1 MRFLLTLTLITAG
14 LLAFGQITDRD
25 IQSAQKVI
33 GLSFDQAE
41 RDSLAPTLKERLEEY
56 ESLRNVSLP
65 NSVPP
70 AMMFEVLPA
79 GFIPNTDQKPISWAL
94 NQEVEVPENPEAL
107 AFYTVAQLSV
117 LIKQRKIT
125 STELTR
131 IYLDRLQKY
140 GDSLHCVVT
149 LTEAYALE
157 RAAIA
162 DRELAEDVYR
172 GPLHGIPFGVKDL
185 LAIPE
190 FPTTWG
196 AMPYRDQV
204 INETATVIRKLE
216 EAGGVLVAKLS
227 MGALAWGDVWFEG
240 TTRNPWNPEQ
250 GASGSSAGSA
260 SATAAGLV
268 AFAIG
273 TETLGSIVSPST
285 RCGLSGLRPT
295 YGRVSRHGAMA
306 LSWSMDKIG
315 PICRSA
321 EDCALVFDAI
331 RGPDPKDL
339 SLTEAA
345 FNYQSTVDLS
355 QLRIG
360 YLKSDFEKYAYNKA
374 KDSVTLAVLESLGA
388 KLIPMEMPSDLPTG
402 AMATILN
409 VEAAAA
415 FDLLTRTNQ
424 DDLLVRQI
432 QNAWP
437 NVFRAARFV
446 PAVEY
451 LMANR
456 ARTLLQEQ
464 MHEFMSQ
471 TDVLVVP
478 TFGGS
483 QLVVTNLTGHPS
495 VVVPNG
501 GTPGEGVNSICFLGN
516 LFDEATILAV
526 AKAYQ
531 EATEWDGMHPPL
543 FMVN

>member
-1 MRFLLTLTLITAG
+1 MRFLLTLTLLISCIVTFA
-14 LLAFGQITDRD
+14 QITDRD
-25 IQSAQKVI
+25 IQSAQKVM
-33 GLSFDQAE
+33 GLSFDQTE
-41 RDSLAPTLKERLEEY
+41 RDSLAPTLNERLEEY
-56 ESLRNVSLP
+56 ESLRNVPLS

-70 AMMFEVLPA
+70 AMMFEVLPV
-79 GFIPNTDQKPISWAL
+79 GFTPNILQKPIDWAL
-94 NQEVEVPENPEAL
+94 DQEVEVPENREKL
-107 AFYTVAQLSV
+107 AFYSVAQLSV

-125 STELTR
+125 STELTQL
-131 IYLDRLQKY
+131 YLRRLKKY

-149 LTEAYALE
+149 LTEKYALE

-162 DRELAEDVYR
+162 DRELAEGVYR

-196 AMPYRDQV
+196 AMPYKDQV
-204 INETATVIRKLE
+204 INETATVVRKLE

-268 AFAIG
+268 AFSIG

-285 RCGLSGLRPT
+285 RCGLSGLRTT

-331 RGPDPKDL
+331 RGLDPSDL

-345 FNYQSTVDLS
+345 FNYQSEVDLS
-355 QLRIG
+355 QLRVG
-360 YLKSDFEKYAYNKA
+360 YLKADFENYPYNRA
-374 KDSVTLAVLESLGA
+374 KDSVVLTVLESLGA
-388 KLIPMEMPSDLPTG
+388 ELIPMELPADLPTG
-402 AMATILN
+402 AMTTILN
-409 VEAAAA
+409 VEAATA

-456 ARTLLQEQ
+456 ARTLLQRQ

-471 TDVLVVP
+471 VDVLIAP

-483 QLVVTNLTGHPS
+483 QLVITNLTGHPC

-501 GTPGEGVNSICFLGN
+501 GTPGADVNSICMIGN

-531 EATEWDGMHPPL
+531 ETTSWDEMHPPL
-543 FMVN
+543 FSVE

>member
-1 MRFLLTLTLITAG
+1 MRILLTL
-14 LLAFGQITDRD
+14 AFFVACLPSFAQITDRD
-25 IQSAQKVI
+25 IQSAQKVM

-41 RDSLAPTLKERLEEY
+41 RDSLAPTLSERLEEY
-56 ESLRNVSLP
+56 AELRQVPLS

-70 AMMFEVLPA
+70 AMMFEVMPI
-79 GFIPNTDQKPISWAL
+79 GFTPNRDQQPIDWGL
-94 NQEVEVPENPEAL
+94 TQDVKVPDNPEQL
-107 AFYTVAQLSV
+107 AFYSVAQLSA

-125 STELTR
+125 STELTKV
-131 IYLDRLQKY
+131 YLGRLQKY

-149 LTEAYALE
+149 LTEAYALQ

-162 DRELAEDVYR
+162 DQELAQGIYR

-185 LAIPE
+185 LAIPV

-196 AMPYRDQV
+196 AMPYKDQV
-204 INETATVIRKLE
+204 IDETATVVQKLE
-216 EAGGVLVAKLS
+216 EAGAILVAKLS

-268 AFAIG
+268 AFSIG

-331 RGPDPKDL
+331 RGLDPKDL

-345 FNYQSTVDLS
+345 FNYKSEVDLS

-360 YLKSDFEKYAYNKA
+360 YLKADFEKYPYNRA

-388 KLIPMEMPSDLPTG
+388 ELIPMEMPSDLPTG
-402 AMATILN
+402 AMVTILN
-409 VEAAAA
+409 VEATAA

-456 ARTLLQEQ
+456 ARTLLQQQ

-471 TDVLVVP
+471 IDVLVVP

-483 QLVVTNLTGHPS
+483 QLVVTNLTGHPC

-531 EATEWDGMHPPL
+531 EATGWDEIHPPL
-543 FMVN
+543 FTVE

>member
-355 QLRIG
+355 QLKIG
-360 YLKSDFEKYAYNKA
+360 YLKSDFEQFPYNKA

-409 VEAAAA
+409 VEAATA

>member
-1 MRFLLTLTLITAG
+1 MRFLLTLTFLSIWSYS
-14 LLAFGQITDRD
+14 FGQITDRD
-25 IQSAQKVI
+25 IQSAQKVM
-33 GLSFDQAE
+33 GLSFDEAE
-41 RDSLAPTLKERLEEY
+41 RDSLAPTLNERLEEY
-56 ESLRNVSLP
+56 ESLRNVPLP

-70 AMMFEVLPA
+70 AMMFEVLPV
-79 GFIPNTDQKPISWAL
+79 GFTPNIIQKPIDWAL
-94 NQEVEVPENPEAL
+94 NQEVVVPENREKL
-107 AFYTVAQLSV
+107 AFYSVAQLSV
-117 LIKQRKIT
+117 LIKHRKIT
-125 STELTR
+125 STELTQL
-131 IYLDRLQKY
+131 YLRRLKKY

-149 LTEAYALE
+149 LTEEHALE

-162 DRELAEDVYR
+162 DQELASGIYR
-172 GPLHGIPFGVKDL
+172 GPLHGIPYGVKDL
-185 LAIPE
+185 LAIPD

-196 AMPYRDQV
+196 AMPYKDQR
-204 INETATVIRKLE
+204 IDETSTVVNKLN
-216 EAGGVLVAKLS
+216 EAGAVLVAKLS

-268 AFAIG
+268 AFSIG

-331 RGPDPKDL
+331 RGLDPKDL

-345 FNYQSTVDLS
+345 FNYKPAVNLS
-355 QLRIG
+355 ELRIG
-360 YLKSDFEKYAYNKA
+360 YLKSDFEQYPYNQA

-388 KLIPMEMPSDLPTG
+388 ELIPMKLPSDLPSG
-402 AMATILN
+402 EMVTILN
-409 VEAAAA
+409 VEAATA

-456 ARTLLQEQ
+456 ARTLLQQQ
-464 MHEFMSQ
+464 MHEFMSEV
-471 TDVLVVP
+471 DVLIAP
-478 TFGGS
+478 SFGGA
-483 QLVVTNLTGHPS
+483 QLVVTNLTGHPC

-501 GTPGEGVNSICFLGN
+501 GTPGADINSICMVGN

-531 EATEWDGMHPPL
+531 EATVWDEMHPPKYI
-543 FMVN
+543 VE

>member
-1 MRFLLTLTLITAG
+1 MRFSLTL
-14 LLAFGQITDRD
+14 AFIVACLSSFAQITDRD
-25 IQSAQKVI
+25 IQSAQKVM

-41 RDSLAPTLKERLEEY
+41 RDSLAPTLSERLEEY
-56 ESLRNVSLP
+56 AELREVPLS

-70 AMMFEVLPA
+70 AMMFEVLPI
-79 GFIPNTDQKPISWAL
+79 GFTPNSQQEPVNWGL
-94 NQEVEVPENPEAL
+94 NEEVAVPDNTEEL
-107 AFYTVAQLSV
+107 AFYSVAQLSV
-117 LIKQRKIT
+117 LIKQRKVT
-125 STELTR
+125 STELTKV
-131 IYLDRLQKY
+131 YLSRLKKY
-140 GDSLHCVVT
+140 GDSLHCVIT
-149 LTEAYALE
+149 LTEEYALQ
-157 RAAIA
+157 RAALA
-162 DRELAEDVYR
+162 DRELAQGIYR

-185 LAIPE
+185 LAIPVL
-190 FPTTWG
+190 PTTWG
-196 AMPYRDQV
+196 AMPYKDQV
-204 INETATVIRKLE
+204 IDETSTVVRKLND
-216 EAGGVLVAKLS
+216 AGAVLVAKLS

-268 AFAIG
+268 AFSIG
-273 TETLGSIVSPST
+273 TETLGSIVSPAT

-331 RGPDPKDL
+331 RGLDPKDL

-345 FNYQSTVDLS
+345 FNYEAEVDLS

-360 YLKSDFEKYAYNKA
+360 YLKSDFEQYPFNKA
-374 KDSVTLAVLESLGA
+374 KDSVTLAILESLGA
-388 KLIPMEMPSDLPTG
+388 ELIPMEMPSDLPTA
-402 AMATILN
+402 AMVTILN
-409 VEAAAA
+409 VEAATA
-415 FDLLTRTNQ
+415 FDLLTRSNQ
-424 DDLLVRQI
+424 DALLVRQI

-471 TDVLVVP
+471 VDVLIAP

-483 QLVVTNLTGHPS
+483 QLVVTNLTGHPC

-501 GTPGEGVNSICFLGN
+501 GTPGADVNSICMIGN
-516 LFDEATILAV
+516 LFGEATILAV

-531 EATEWDGMHPPL
+531 EATGWDEMHPPL
-543 FMVN
+543 FTVE

>member
-1 MRFLLTLTLITAG
+1 MRFLLTLTL
-14 LLAFGQITDRD
+14 LLASVATFAQITDKD
-25 IQSAQKVI
+25 IQSTQKVL
-33 GLSFDQAE
+33 GLSFDQGE
-41 RDSLAPTLKERLEEY
+41 RDSLGRTLAGRLEEY
-56 ESLRNVSLP
+56 EELREVPLP
-65 NSVPP
+65 NAVPP
-70 AMMFEVLPA
+70 AMMFEVLPV
-79 GFIPNTDQKPISWAL
+79 GFTPNTEQKPINWAL
-94 NQEVEVPENPEAL
+94 NQEVEVPETPEAL
-107 AFYTVAQLSV
+107 AFYTVAQLSA

-125 STELTR
+125 STDLTR
-131 IYLDRLQKY
+131 IYLDRLKKY

-149 LTEAYALE
+149 LTETYALE
-157 RAAIA
+157 RAAFA
-162 DRELAEDVYR
+162 DRELTEGVYR

-196 AMPYRDQV
+196 AMPYKDQV
-204 INETATVIRKLE
+204 INETATVVQKLE

-268 AFAIG
+268 AFSIG

-331 RGPDPKDL
+331 RGPDPRDL

-345 FNYQSTVDLS
+345 FNYQPEVDLS
-355 QLRIG
+355 QLRVG
-360 YLKSDFEKYAYNKA
+360 YLKADFENYPYNRA
-374 KDSVTLAVLESLGA
+374 KDSVVLTVLESLGA
-388 KLIPMEMPSDLPTG
+388 ELIPMELPADLPTG
-402 AMATILN
+402 AMTTILN

-456 ARTLLQEQ
+456 ARTLLQQQ

-471 TDVLVVP
+471 VDVLIAP

-483 QLVVTNLTGHPS
+483 QLVITNLTGHPC

-501 GTPGEGVNSICFLGN
+501 GTPGADVNSICMIGN
-516 LFDEATILAV
+516 LFDEAAILAV

-531 EATEWDGMHPPL
+531 EATEWDEMHPEGY
-543 FMVN
+543 MAE

>member
-1 MRFLLTLTLITAG
+1 MRILLTL
-14 LLAFGQITDRD
+14 AFFVACLSSFAQITDRD
-25 IQSAQKVI
+25 IQSAQKVM

-41 RDSLAPTLKERLEEY
+41 RDSLAPTLSERLEEY
-56 ESLRNVSLP
+56 AELREVPLS
-65 NSVPP
+65 NSIPP
-70 AMMFEVLPA
+70 AMMFEVLPT
-79 GFIPNTDQKPISWAL
+79 GFTPNADQQSINWGFTQDVK
-94 NQEVEVPENPEAL
+94 VPDNPEQL
-107 AFYTVAQLSV
+107 AFYSVAQLSA
-117 LIKQRKIT
+117 LIKQQKIT
-125 STELTR
+125 STELTKV
-131 IYLDRLQKY
+131 YLGRLQKY

-149 LTEAYALE
+149 LTEEYALQ

-162 DRELAEDVYR
+162 DQELAQGIYR

-185 LAIPE
+185 LAIPV

-196 AMPYRDQV
+196 AMPYKDQV
-204 INETATVIRKLE
+204 IDETATVVQKLE

-268 AFAIG
+268 AFSIG

-331 RGPDPKDL
+331 RGLDPKDL

-345 FNYQSTVDLS
+345 FNYQSEVDLS

-360 YLKSDFEKYAYNKA
+360 YLKADFEKYPYNKA
-374 KDSVTLAVLESLGA
+374 KDSVTMAVLESLGA
-388 KLIPMEMPSDLPTG
+388 ALIPMEMPSDLPTG
-402 AMATILN
+402 AMVTILN
-409 VEAAAA
+409 VEAATA
-415 FDLLTRTNQ
+415 FDLLTRSNQ

-456 ARTLLQEQ
+456 ARTVLQQQ
-464 MHEFMSQ
+464 MHEFMSEV
-471 TDVLVVP
+471 DVLIAP
-478 TFGGS
+478 TFGGT
-483 QLVVTNLTGHPS
+483 QLVVTNLTGHPC

-501 GTPGEGVNSICFLGN
+501 GTPGEDVNSICFLGN

-531 EATEWDGMHPPL
+531 EATGWDEMHPPL
-543 FMVN
+543 YTVE

>member
-1 MRFLLTLTLITAG
+1 MRFLLTLTFLSIWSYS
-14 LLAFGQITDRD
+14 FGQITDRD
-25 IQSAQKVI
+25 IQSAQKVM

-41 RDSLAPTLKERLEEY
+41 RDSLAPTLNERLEEY
-56 ESLRNVSLP
+56 ESLRNVPLP

-70 AMMFEVLPA
+70 AMMFEVLPV
-79 GFIPNTDQKPISWAL
+79 GFTPKIFQKPIEWAL
-94 NQEVEVPENPEAL
+94 NQEVVVPESREKL
-107 AFYTVAQLSV
+107 AFYPVAQLSI

-125 STELTR
+125 STELTQ
-131 IYLDRLQKY
+131 IYLRRLKKY

-149 LTEAYALE
+149 LTEEHALE

-162 DRELAEDVYR
+162 DKELAEGIYR
-172 GPLHGIPFGVKDL
+172 GPLHGIPYGVKDL
-185 LAIPE
+185 LAIPD

-196 AMPYRDQV
+196 AMPYKAQV
-204 INETATVIRKLE
+204 IDETSTVVNKLN
-216 EAGGVLVAKLS
+216 EAGAVLVAKLS

-268 AFAIG
+268 AFSIG

-331 RGPDPKDL
+331 RGLDPKDL

-345 FNYQSTVDLS
+345 FNYQADVDLS

-360 YLKSDFEKYAYNKA
+360 YLKADFGKYPYNRA
-374 KDSVTLAVLESLGA
+374 KDSVTMAVLESLGA
-388 KLIPMEMPSDLPTG
+388 ELIPMELPSDLPTG
-402 AMATILN
+402 AMVTILN
-409 VEAAAA
+409 VEAATA
-415 FDLLTRTNQ
+415 FDLLTRSNQ

-437 NVFRAARFV
+437 NVFKAARFV

-456 ARTLLQEQ
+456 ARTLLQQQ
-464 MHEFMSQ
+464 MHEFMSEV
-471 TDVLVVP
+471 DVLIAP

-483 QLVVTNLTGHPS
+483 QLVVTNLTGHPC

-501 GTPGEGVNSICFLGN
+501 GTPGADVNSICMIGN

-531 EATEWDGMHPPL
+531 EATGWDEMHPPKYI
-543 FMVN
+543 VE